1 MIGVYYQTQGDIWKA
16 LIYWNLNRL
25 FDGVDGAYARATN
38 QSSDFGGYFDILID
52 FTVYGFVP
60 LGIAVH
66 MENLEV
72 FKWVC
77 ILEIT
82 FFVNAAGLFFL
93 SALIEKNQAAKVSFL
108 GLLEKLR

>member
-1 MIGVYYQTQGDIWKA
+1 VRNLEPFARFLQVAA
-16 LIYWNLNRL
+16 LMNAQVLN
-25 FDGVDGAYARATN
+25 VENIARDCKVPRTTT
-38 QSSDFGGYFDILID
+38 DKYFDILID

-60 LGIAVH
+60 LGIAIH